1 MSVCPCIPAILLPPP
16 SQKQWH
22 QTTRRPLEK
31 KHAAPQGFRGCGT
44 LSIKE
49 DAPFLF
55 FSVAYMLFDIL
66 KPECNEKNRL
76 KMETP
81 AEFFWVKLDT
91 P

>member
-1 MSVCPCIPAILLPPP
+1 MHSGHLAATTLSKTVAPNNTPATG
-16 SQKQWH
+16 K
-22 QTTRRPLEK
+22 K

>member
-1 MSVCPCIPAILLPPP
+1 MHSDHFAATTLSKTVAPNNTPA
-16 SQKQWH
+16 
-22 QTTRRPLEK
+22 TGK

-81 AEFFWVKLDT
+81 AEFFG
-91 P
+91 